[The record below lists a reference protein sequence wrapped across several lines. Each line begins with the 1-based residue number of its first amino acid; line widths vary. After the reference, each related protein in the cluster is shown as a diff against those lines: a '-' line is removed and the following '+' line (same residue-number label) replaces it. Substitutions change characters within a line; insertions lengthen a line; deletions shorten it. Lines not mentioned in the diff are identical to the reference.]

1 MENKSTPRD
10 AVLAA
15 TPEASHRGLLEMALQ
30 VGITDPADPIWTM
43 VGLAWAA
50 AFGAETARER
60 LEIIRQE
67 TARLPDLIAEEK
79 KRAAGDLH
87 WMFNDKIEKQIEKLE
102 EIGDLARDGADKIRK
117 VTGDLDGNLAIKK
130 AAVLEEWTLAV
141 GKAASAEAD
150 RAFYRSLKE
159 AWINIGLC
167 LLTAWVG
174 GMGVMYLILRPHG
187 SH

>member
-79 KRAAGDLH
+79 KGRLGTS
-87 WMFNDKIEKQIEKLE
+87 
-102 EIGDLARDGADKIRK
+102 IGCLTTRSRNKSK
-117 VTGDLDGNLAIKK
+117 NLKKSAIWPGM
-130 AAVLEEWTLAV
+130 EPTRS
-141 GKAASAEAD
+141 GK
-150 RAFYRSLKE
+150 
-159 AWINIGLC
+159 
-167 LLTAWVG
+167 
-174 GMGVMYLILRPHG
+174 
-187 SH
+187 